1 MRMMTEFKI
10 ETVSQTARIVLDQC
24 QTSQEENLIEYKNK
38 LFRLIT
44 HIDTGYDIQ
53 SHGRLEYFNGTDFIR
68 IASFSHDEIA
78 EQVWLNHSGCDTC
91 NHYRTTGQRKTDFI
105 DYVKYLISR
114 YESFMPH
121 QEAKA

>member
-1 MRMMTEFKI
+1 MMTEFKI

-44 HIDTGYDIQ
+44 HIDTGYDNQ
-53 SHGRLEYFNGTDFIR
+53 SHGILEYFNGTDFIR

-78 EQVWLNHSGCDTC
+78 EQIGKRNYIKNRIATYPSLEDQLDMIFHDGIEVWRDKIQS
-91 NHYRTTGQRKTDFI
+91 
-105 DYVKYLISR
+105 VKDKY
-114 YESFMPH
+114 P
-121 QEAKA
+121 KP